1 MVRLFSFL
9 VLFVCFQAHA
19 DFFGLGGDDA
29 QKSRIPDLVEK
40 LKSLEMR
47 PGPAYEEAFN
57 TGVKNIE
64 NALEEEKLFCSGESS
79 DSKGRV
85 LPKEQKQLCFR
96 ELKSK
101 YLEAQ
106 DVVFSL
112 KKKYL
117 GVIHNRQIEKLDEI
131 QKKLKSDIEKS
142 F

>member
-9 VLFVCFQAHA
+9 ALFLCLNAHA

-29 QKSRIPDLVEK
+29 QKSKIPDLVEK
-40 LKSLEMR
+40 LKSLDMKAG
-47 PGPAYEEAFN
+47 PGYEEAFN
-57 TGVKNIE
+57 LGVKNIE
-64 NALEEEKLFCSGESS
+64 NALEEDKLFCSGESS

-96 ELKSK
+96 DLKSR

-106 DVVFSL
+106 DVIFSL

-117 GVIHNRQIEKLDEI
+117 GVIHNRQVEKLEEI